1 MLNRLWFRLL
11 LVTSHWA
18 AGSLG
23 STWTPREAGMS
34 CPICGILSPRTFGQL
49 DEGYW
54 SFDALYSIDQRK
66 VRGSSLAPCETSL
79 IHTPTLS

>member
-1 MLNRLWFRLL
+1 
-11 LVTSHWA
+11 
-18 AGSLG
+18 
-23 STWTPREAGMS
+23 MS